1 MALKFI
7 YIYICMYIY
16 IYVCIYIERDI
27 DIYKYIINRP
37 TLIAFSLNLIV
48 TQMKNKHFFVSR
60 CLTI

>member
-1 MALKFI
+1 
-7 YIYICMYIY
+7 MYIY

-60 CLTI
+60 CLTT